1 MLLPTAMHCGA
12 LATHVYWTLQTN
24 GHEQGMSNHQTK
36 PNDQK
41 RAPSFPPSLL
51 SLLFALH
58 LNAFACSNGLGNLIP
73 HPCHNHLRHAKKKKK
88 KKWLLLAWLEEGNGV
103 FPFLGAALARSFL
116 FGTFP
121 TEFSVWV
128 YNVQFNRNETRLC
141 PFSFSLS
148 LSLLPFPTNL
158 QKKLSSPLHHSSQ
171 APWVKEAAS

>member
-88 KKWLLLAWLEEGNGV
+88 RKSGCCLLGWRREMG
-103 FPFLGAALARSFL
+103 SFL
-116 FGTFP
+116 FWVPHWQGLSFLGR
-121 TEFSVWV
+121 FQLNSVFGSTMCNSIEMKQGCV
-128 YNVQFNRNETRLC
+128 H
-141 PFSFSLS
+141 SLS
-148 LSLLPFPTNL
+148 LFLFLFFRFQLTYRR
-158 QKKLSSPLHHSSQ
+158 SSHHRFITQ
-171 APWVKEAAS
+171 VKHHG